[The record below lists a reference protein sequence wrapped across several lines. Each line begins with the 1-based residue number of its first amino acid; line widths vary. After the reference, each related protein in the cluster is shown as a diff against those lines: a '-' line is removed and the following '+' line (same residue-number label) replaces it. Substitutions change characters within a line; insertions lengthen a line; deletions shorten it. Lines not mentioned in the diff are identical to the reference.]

1 MTKIKIPSEKSF
13 GITFSIIFFI
23 INFYFYFSENL
34 INYTLLTISILLIPI
49 SYFFPKILKL
59 PNFLWFNL
67 GIFLSKIMTPIILI
81 SIFYLVVTPIGILYR
96 LFNRKKITTTWQ
108 MSQEN
113 EKVDFTKQF

>member
-13 GITFSIIFFI
+13 GLTFSIIFFI
-23 INFYFYFSENL
+23 INFYFYFAENL
-34 INYTLLTISILLIPI
+34 INYTLLIISILLIPI
-49 SYFFPKILKL
+49 SYFIPKILKL
-59 PNFLWFNL
+59 PNFLWFKF
-67 GIFLSKIMTPIILI
+67 GILLSKIMTPIILI